1 MLTVLFSIFFA
12 LLICKV
18 PIAFTMGIS
27 ALLAIISQGMPLNTM
42 ITRMVVA
49 VDSFPL
55 MAIPFFILAGE
66 LMNAAQL
73 TNQILNLAKAFVG
86 HIKGGLA
93 MVNIWASVL
102 FAGLS
107 GSATADTAAL
117 GSLEIP
123 MMVKDGYSK
132 EFSVAVTVA
141 SSTVGPIIPP
151 SIMLVMYAVI
161 ANVSISR
168 ILIAGFIPGV
178 LMALF
183 MSFYVYYISGKRGY
197 GSVGKFSVH
206 NCFIALKDAIIPMM
220 MPIIIMGGI
229 LSGIF
234 TATEAGVIAT
244 VYALIIGL
252 FVRRTIKI
260 KELPK
265 ILLNAAGTT
274 AVALLITA
282 MASMFSWLLAWESF
296 PEAVTSFMVGLTS
309 SPMIIIFL
317 IVGFLIFLGL
327 FVEGI
332 PVLIVFAP
340 ILVPVINEFGI
351 DPIFF
356 GVILVITIL
365 VGSLTP
371 PVGSLLY
378 LGSSIGGT
386 SVMDTGKEVWP
397 FVFMIVSVILLCIF
411 IPQIVTFLPNLLMG
425 VA

>member
-1 MLTVLFSIFFA
+1 MLTTLFTVFFIC
-12 LLICKV
+12 LLIKV
-18 PIAFTMGIS
+18 PIAFTMGLS
-27 ALLAIISQGMPLNTM
+27 ALIAVLSQAMPLPTL
-42 ITRMVVA
+42 ITRMFVA

-66 LMNAAQL
+66 LMNAAEL

-93 MVNIWASVL
+93 MVNIWASVF

-123 MMVKDGYSK
+123 MMVKGGYSK

-197 GSVGKFSVH
+197 GADGKFSIH
-206 NCFIALKDAIIPMM
+206 NCFVAIKEAILPMM
-220 MPIIIMGGI
+220 MPLIIMGGI
-229 LSGIF
+229 LAGIF
-234 TATEAGVIAT
+234 TATEAGVVAT
-244 VYALIIGL
+244 VYALIVGL
-252 FVRRTIKI
+252 FIRRTIKF
-260 KELPK
+260 KDLPG
-265 ILLNAAGTT
+265 ILLRAAGTT
-274 AVALLITA
+274 SVALLITA

-296 PEAVTSFMVGLTS
+296 PETITAFMVGLTS
-309 SPMIIIFL
+309 SPTVIIFL
-317 IVGFLIFLGL
+317 ILGFLILLGL

-386 SVMDTGKEVWP
+386 SVMETGKEVWP
-397 FVFMIVSVILLCIF
+397 FVFMIISVIILCIAV
-411 IPQIVTFLPNLLMG
+411 PQLVLFLPNLLMG
-425 VA
+425 AA

>member
-1 MLTVLFSIFFA
+1 MLTTLFTVFFIC
-12 LLICKV
+12 LLIKV
-18 PIAFTMGIS
+18 PIAFTMGLS
-27 ALLAIISQGMPLNTM
+27 ALVAVLSQGMPLTTL
-42 ITRMVVA
+42 ITRMFVA

-66 LMNAAQL
+66 LMNAAEL

-93 MVNIWASVL
+93 MVNIWASVF

-197 GSVGKFSVH
+197 GSAGKFSIH
-206 NCFIALKDAIIPMM
+206 NCIIAIKEAILPMM

-234 TATEAGVIAT
+234 TATEAGVVAT
-244 VYALIIGL
+244 VYALIVGL
-252 FVRRTIKI
+252 FVRRTIKF
-260 KELPK
+260 KDLPE
-265 ILLNAAGTT
+265 ILLRAAGTT
-274 AVALLITA
+274 SVALLITA

-296 PEAVTSFMVGLTS
+296 PSTVTSFMVGLTS
-309 SPMIIIFL
+309 SPTVIIFL
-317 IVGFLIFLGL
+317 ILGFLIFLGL

-386 SVMDTGKEVWP
+386 SVMETGKEVWP
-397 FVFMIVSVILLCIF
+397 FVFMIICVIILSIMV
-411 IPQIVTFLPNLLMG
+411 PQLVLFLPNLLMG
-425 VA
+425 AA